1 MKSSIDRQGDFAA
14 VGWAQ
19 GRSHHTYEDRFRL
32 LTSYIPLVATSGR
45 GDLVAVFD
53 GVGSAPQGM
62 QAAQAL
68 ADALLGFY
76 TVARPVVGSSGQA
89 CGLSENELLEDL
101 GARLLQA
108 SAAILCWGFIEGT
121 QRPCGA
127 AAGSV
132 AWIPHGQSTAHVLHA
147 GDTQVLR
154 LTDAGALRV
163 LSTMDQGPGG
173 ELLNYFGAQ
182 DLVLRHSTC
191 AISPGDRLV
200 LFSDGV
206 SKGMSHQQI
215 TVLSARCADP
225 ATMCKAALEK
235 CRQSTSDDITMVVYE
250 VE

>member
-89 CGLSENELLEDL
+89 CSWKTP
-101 GARLLQA
+101 ARGCYKLQQQF
-108 SAAILCWGFIEGT
+108 C
-121 QRPCGA
+121 
-127 AAGSV
+127 AGVSLRARNGRV
-132 AWIPHGQSTAHVLHA
+132 GPQ
-147 GDTQVLR
+147 QVR
-154 LTDAGALRV
+154 WPGSLTDSQPPMYCMQVTPKYCG
-163 LSTMDQGPGG
+163 
-173 ELLNYFGAQ
+173 
-182 DLVLRHSTC
+182 
-191 AISPGDRLV
+191 
-200 LFSDGV
+200 
-206 SKGMSHQQI
+206 
-215 TVLSARCADP
+215 
-225 ATMCKAALEK
+225 
-235 CRQSTSDDITMVVYE
+235 
-250 VE
+250 